1 MLRPRGVTVAIAV
14 AAVAVSLPAG
24 TAVAQDVPR
33 SALDAPTAPGL
44 LGQFGRIAIGGE
56 PAAALGDVD
65 GDGRADV
72 GVAAGPAY
80 RSATPDGT
88 VDRRGAVQVS
98 FERLDRRIAF
108 GAARGLL
115 IRPTVPDAEPA
126 VAPAGDLDED
136 GLADVAVAVG
146 GQAWIVW
153 GRREPG
159 IVVLGAD
166 AGSTRVQVGDTGYVG
181 AVATAGDLDGDGR
194 PDLAVGVVAT
204 AAGNRSP
211 GAVGIV
217 HGTGARLAD
226 PVPQTV
232 IGGLSPGSNLGSA
245 VVALGDTDG
254 DGIDDL
260 GMASRPYELIRP
272 VPGATPATAWVVRG
286 ARTREPVDLRGGG
299 PRVTEL
305 APGAVAL
312 RSAPV
317 PYRVGDLD
325 GDGRAE
331 IGVDDYQFSTTT
343 PRQPQGF
350 IPSDGRVLLVRGTA
364 APPARID
371 LSELGDAGVTL
382 LDVPDGGDRLG
393 GGGITAADLDGDG
406 RREVVL
412 GAVVNERT
420 GGAIFGNGVA
430 ALLVLRHDIPA
441 GAYRSDDPLAVAHAV
456 VARATFGGYV
466 PVSVAN
472 AGDQDG
478 DGRDDLLVGH
488 RNFDGVSCRGG
499 GGAVTLLTGGIPAA
513 ADPGPP
519 EYATGPVVRVGTA
532 ASDRLQG
539 GRFADRLSGLGADD
553 CIDGQSGDDV
563 LEGGDGDDELSSWQ
577 GGARLDGGAG
587 ADVLRDIGEE
597 LYERTPGLDVL
608 IGGAGSDTIEHTAG
622 PVRIDAGDGNDTVSD
637 GGSGI
642 VVLGAG
648 DDFYS
653 GTMSTSIGKGSHGGA
668 HRVDAGPG
676 DDRAFGARQSDVLR
690 GGPGDDELSGGSRND
705 RLTGDAG
712 RDRLDGGPGDDRLD
726 GGTGDD
732 RVDGLAGRDRLTGGA
747 GADRLDGGPGVDELT
762 GGTGVDRIH
771 AADGERDV
779 IRCDGDRDRLVVDRL
794 DRLVRCARA
803 RVTRRPLPPR
813 RTR

>member
-1 MLRPRGVTVAIAV
+1 MPHSREAIAAIAV
-14 AAVAVSLPAG
+14 VVALTPAG
-24 TAVAQDVPR
+24 VAGAQEIPRTAF
-33 SALDAPTAPGL
+33 DATIAAGL
-44 LGQFGRIAIGGE
+44 LGQPGRVAIGGD
-56 PAAALGDVD
+56 PAVAIGDVD
-65 GDGRADV
+65 GDGRLDV
-72 GVAAGPAY
+72 GTAAGPAF
-80 RSATPDGT
+80 RPVTPGGT

-126 VAPAGDLDED
+126 VAPAGDLDQD

-153 GRREPG
+153 GRPAPG
-159 IVVLGAD
+159 VVVLGAD
-166 AGSTRVQVGDTGYVG
+166 AGSTRVQVGESGYVG

-204 AAGNRSP
+204 AARNRSP

-217 HGTGARLAD
+217 HGTGTRLVA
-226 PVPQTV
+226 PTPETV
-232 IGGLSPGSNLGSA
+232 IGGLSAGSNLGAA

-260 GMASRPYELIRP
+260 GIASRPYEQIRP
-272 VPGATPATAWVVRG
+272 VAGATPPTAWVVRG
-286 ARTREPVDLRGGG
+286 SRTREAVDLRGGG
-299 PRVTEL
+299 TRVTEL
-305 APGAVAL
+305 AAGAA
-312 RSAPV
+312 SAQSSPV

-331 IGVDDYQFSTTT
+331 IAVDDYQFSTTT

-350 IPSDGRVLLVRGTA
+350 IPSNGRVLLVRGAA

-371 LSELGDAGVTL
+371 LSELGDEGVTL

-393 GGGITAADLDGDG
+393 GGGVTAADLDGDG

-412 GAVVNERT
+412 GAVVNERA

-430 ALLVLRHDIPA
+430 ALLVLRHDVPA
-441 GAYRSDDPLAVAHAV
+441 GTYRSDDRRAVAHAV
-456 VARATFGGYV
+456 VTRAAFGGYV
-466 PVSVAN
+466 PASVAN

-499 GGAVTLLTGGIPAA
+499 GGAVTLLAGGTPVA

-519 EYATGPVVRVGTA
+519 EYATGPIVRVGTA

-563 LEGGDGDDELSSWQ
+563 LEGGDGEDDLSSWQ

-587 ADVLRDIGEE
+587 ADVLRDTGEE
-597 LYERTPGLDVL
+597 LYEPAPGLDVL
-608 IGGAGSDTIEHTAG
+608 IGGAGDDTIEHTAG

-637 GGSGI
+637 GGTGI

-676 DDRAFGARQSDVLR
+676 NDRAFGAHQSDVLR
-690 GGPGDDELSGGSRND
+690 GGPGDDELAGISRSD
-705 RLTGDAG
+705 RLFGDAG
-712 RDRLDGGPGDDRLD
+712 RDRLDGGPGD
-726 GGTGDD
+726 
-732 RVDGLAGRDRLTGGA
+732 
-747 GADRLDGGPGVDELT
+747 DRLDGGPGVDELT

-779 IRCDGDRDRLVVDRL
+779 IRCAGDRDRLVVDRL
-794 DRLVRCARA
+794 DKLVGCARA
-803 RVTRRPLPPR
+803 RVTRRPLPVR
-813 RTR
+813 